1 MKVIY
6 YWSPCLTPV
15 GTVKSTINSAVALS
29 KYNKDYQV
37 KILNVFGEWDEYKS
51 FLDKNDVEI
60 LDLVGFNYKN
70 FLPKYGFIG
79 SRFSYFVIMFISIFP
94 LFKILKKTKP
104 DYLIIHLLTSIPLL
118 LFNLFN
124 FDTKLILRISGFP
137 KLNFFRKLLWR
148 RSKNLIF
155 KITCPSKELLSDL
168 ESLSIFPKNKLS
180 LLYDAIINVKEFRKK
195 KYYQK
200 LLPEN
205 FTNKNFFLSIG
216 RFTKQKNY
224 IYLVKEFAKF
234 YQKNPD
240 EKLLI
245 IGNGE
250 LKDNIKKEIDKL
262 NLSNSIKILSQTDN
276 VYYYMRKS
284 KGFILSSLW
293 EEIGFVIVE
302 AAMSN
307 TAVISSDCKNGPK
320 EFLTYGKGGFL
331 YESNKS
337 DSLSVL
343 LNSFIKTDSSSLIK
357 KRINAKKNCKNFS
370 MFGHQIIL
378 SKILS

>member
-79 SRFSYFVIMFISIFP
+79 SRFSYFLIMFISIFP

-104 DYLIIHLLTSIPLL
+104 DYLIVHLLTSIPLL

-155 KITCPSKELLSDL
+155 KITCPSKELLFDL

-180 LLYDAIINVKEFRKK
+180 LLYDAIINVKEYRKK

-234 YQKNPD
+234 YQKNPN

-250 LKDNIKKEIDKL
+250 LKNNIKKEIDKL
-262 NLSNSIKILSQTDN
+262 NLSNSIKILSHTDN

-307 TAVISSDCKNGPK
+307 TSVISSDCKNGPK

-343 LNSFIKTDSSSLIK
+343 LNSFIKTDSSSIIK
-357 KRINAKKNCKNFS
+357 KKINAKKNCKNFS

>member
-1 MKVIY
+1 M
-6 YWSPCLTPV
+6 
-15 GTVKSTINSAVALS
+15 
-29 KYNKDYQV
+29 
-37 KILNVFGEWDEYKS
+37 
-51 FLDKNDVEI
+51 
-60 LDLVGFNYKN
+60 
-70 FLPKYGFIG
+70 
-79 SRFSYFVIMFISIFP
+79 
-94 LFKILKKTKP
+94 
-104 DYLIIHLLTSIPLL
+104 
-118 LFNLFN
+118 
-124 FDTKLILRISGFP
+124 
-137 KLNFFRKLLWR
+137 WR

-195 KYYQK
+195 NIIKNCYRK
-200 LLPEN
+200 ILLI
-205 FTNKNFFLSIG
+205 KIFLSIG

-234 YQKNPD
+234 YQKNPN

-357 KRINAKKNCKNFS
+357 KK
-370 MFGHQIIL
+370 
-378 SKILS
+378 

>member
-70 FLPKYGFIG
+70 FLPKYGFIR
-79 SRFSYFVIMFISIFP
+79 SRFSYFLIMFISIFP

-104 DYLIIHLLTSIPLL
+104 DYLIVHLLTSIPLL

>member
-1 MKVIY
+1 M
-6 YWSPCLTPV
+6 
-15 GTVKSTINSAVALS
+15 
-29 KYNKDYQV
+29 
-37 KILNVFGEWDEYKS
+37 
-51 FLDKNDVEI
+51 
-60 LDLVGFNYKN
+60 
-70 FLPKYGFIG
+70 
-79 SRFSYFVIMFISIFP
+79 
-94 LFKILKKTKP
+94 
-104 DYLIIHLLTSIPLL
+104 LTSIPLL

-250 LKDNIKKEIDKL
+250 LK
-262 NLSNSIKILSQTDN
+262 
-276 VYYYMRKS
+276 
-284 KGFILSSLW
+284 
-293 EEIGFVIVE
+293 
-302 AAMSN
+302 
-307 TAVISSDCKNGPK
+307 
-320 EFLTYGKGGFL
+320 
-331 YESNKS
+331 
-337 DSLSVL
+337 
-343 LNSFIKTDSSSLIK
+343 
-357 KRINAKKNCKNFS
+357 
-370 MFGHQIIL
+370 II
-378 SKILS
+378 